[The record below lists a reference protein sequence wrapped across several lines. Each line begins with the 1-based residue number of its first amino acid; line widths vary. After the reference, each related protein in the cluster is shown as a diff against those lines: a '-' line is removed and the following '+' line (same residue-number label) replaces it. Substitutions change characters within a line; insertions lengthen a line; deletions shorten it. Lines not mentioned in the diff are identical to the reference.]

1 MLHFCYQTEPMLNA
15 APGELL
21 DFSVV
26 VNQGMKIEPD
36 DVTPITMTDRQK
48 KKRKAQINE
57 INKNLRK
64 KLMPVKRS
72 RFFRILPFLVMMRP
86 ILKDWKSQKPS
97 PVFQ

>member
-64 KLMPVKRS
+64 KIDARKKKPV
-72 RFFRILPFLVMMRP
+72 FPNFILPRYDETYFKGLV
-86 ILKDWKSQKPS
+86 ILD
-97 PVFQ
+97 F

>member
-26 VNQGMKIEPD
+26 VNQGMKIDSD
-36 DVTPITMTDRQK
+36 DVAPITMTDRQK

-64 KLMPVKRS
+64 KIDARK
-72 RFFRILPFLVMMRP
+72 
-86 ILKDWKSQKPS
+86 KK
-97 PVFQ
+97 PVFPNFTLPRYDETYFKGLIILDF